1 MDQTNFVN
9 LKIISKLRPNTRLDT
24 RNELFRIYIPYI
36 IPTWLTRWWYG
47 NTRACDITRVTVLY
61 DNIMKHPPN
70 ENMIKQLHESI
81 HGLNQLKLT
90 YSDDPTTV
98 ARIEYLVESIQQF
111 TSTNNVEK
119 YNA

>member
-24 RNELFRIYIPYI
+24 RNELFSIYIPYI
-36 IPTWLTRWWYG
+36 IPTWLSRWWFG
-47 NTRACDITRVTVLY
+47 NSRSCDITRVTVLY
-61 DNIMKHPPN
+61 EKIM
-70 ENMIKQLHESI
+70 ENKPSETTIKQLNESI

-111 TSTNNVEK
+111 TSNK
-119 YNA
+119 